1 MTCTRGYGLM
11 LDEQMIDMETS
22 YGEMWVCARRCI
34 NCGYRDDA
42 VMQQHRLA
50 QAPQNVG
57 THHVVTVQ
65 EPVDMSW
72 EPASVESLAA

>member
-1 MTCTRGYGLM
+1 M
-11 LDEQMIDMETS
+11 LDEHMIDMEAS
-22 YGEMWVCARRCI
+22 YGEMWVGARRCV

-57 THHVVTVQ
+57 TPHVVTLQ
-65 EPVDMSW
+65 EHVNISW